1 LFQYLPYIQQEALRL
16 DQQDVEAVLE
26 ATCGAGG
33 DTGGHSSL
41 WGVCSDTLNLAHLCG
56 WQHIPIIVCMN
67 CADALLPV
75 TVQMRCESRPAFLN
89 AYLRLLRS
97 IYGDTIGV

>member
-1 LFQYLPYIQQEALRL
+1 
-16 DQQDVEAVLE
+16 
-26 ATCGAGG
+26 
-33 DTGGHSSL
+33 
-41 WGVCSDTLNLAHLCG
+41 
-56 WQHIPIIVCMN
+56 MN
-67 CADALLPV
+67 CANALLPV